1 MYSLD
6 IEANYFLLFETVKVN
21 SMSNMKVSVII
32 PVYNE
37 EKTIEDLVVRTKS
50 LYPDYEVLVVNDGS
64 QDGTAV
70 EAQKAGAQVYS
81 HPYNI
86 GNGAAIKSGIRV
98 ASGDILVLMDGDG
111 QHNPE
116 DIAKLI
122 AYFPDYDMVVG
133 ARSSIDQASLGRALG
148 NKVYNWFASYV
159 AKFSIKDLTSG
170 FRVVKSKVAR
180 NFLYLLPN
188 TYSYPTTLTL
198 GTLRS
203 GMSVK
208 YVPIKINK
216 REAGKS
222 NIKMIQD
229 GVRFFMIIT
238 RICTLYSPMRVFLP
252 VSFVMFLLG
261 LINYLYT
268 FIMRSRFTN
277 MSVFLFV
284 TAIIIFMMSLISE
297 QICQMRFE
305 RRGADRP
312 IIKPESSEKSAQ

>member
-1 MYSLD
+1 M
-6 IEANYFLLFETVKVN
+6 
-21 SMSNMKVSVII
+21 
-32 PVYNE
+32 
-37 EKTIEDLVVRTKS
+37 
-50 LYPDYEVLVVNDGS
+50 
-64 QDGTAV
+64 
-70 EAQKAGAQVYS
+70 VYS

-86 GNGAAIKSGIRV
+86 GNGAAVKSGIRV
-98 ASGDILVLMDGDG
+98 AAGDILVFMDGDG
-111 QHNPE
+111 QHDPR
-116 DIAKLI
+116 DIARLLEF
-122 AYFPDYDMVVG
+122 FPDFDMVVG
-133 ARSSIDQASLGRALG
+133 ARSLGDQASLGRALG
-148 NKVYNWFASYV
+148 NKIYNWFASYV
-159 AKFSIKDLTSG
+159 AKFPIKDLTSG
-170 FRVVKSKVAR
+170 FRAVKSKVAR

-208 YVPIKINK
+208 YIPVTIEQRKT
-216 REAGKS
+216 GTS
-222 NIKMIQD
+222 NIKMVQD

-261 LINYLYT
+261 LANYVYT

-284 TAIIIFMMSLISE
+284 TAILVFMMSLISE

-305 RRGADRP
+305 RRGADRRVLQ
-312 IIKPESSEKSAQ
+312 SEPSDKAPPQQ